1 MAYPKGRQG
10 TAEHGTV
17 RKTCLLRELPKDT
30 PMKNEADVQRDVHQR
45 LARHL
50 DWNLLRTFIAV
61 VECGGFSKAA
71 EHVHLTQPAISHAVK
86 RLEQSLGLKLIERN
100 ARRFDVTDAGKVVYA
115 KAVDIHSQISRLA
128 EVPLS
133 GDEQIYGHLRLLFA
147 SRLQSAALNSL
158 LREFHLKYPEITLS
172 VDVLSS
178 AEIQSRIERGL
189 GTAGLCLLRDS
200 PKRLRSVPII
210 SQRYGLY
217 CGPSHK
223 LLQRSGL
230 AAVDLRHEDFITFP
244 SDQIGGVLS
253 PLAIFREQHLYRGRV
268 VATSNSLDEIIRL
281 TEIGIGIGLVPM
293 HIASDFVQEDRLFA
307 LPPLDGISPIDI
319 HFIWNSEVNMTKAED
334 LFINYALKFLSKTA
348 A

>member
-1 MAYPKGRQG
+1 
-10 TAEHGTV
+10 
-17 RKTCLLRELPKDT
+17 
-30 PMKNEADVQRDVHQR
+30 MKNEANTQRDVHQR

-71 EHVHLTQPAISHAVK
+71 QSIHITQSAISHALK

-100 ARRFDVTDAGKVVYA
+100 ARRFDVTDAGKIVYA
-115 KAVDIHSQISRLA
+115 KAVEIHSQISRLA
-128 EVPLS
+128 EVPML
-133 GDEQIYGHLRLLFA
+133 GDEQVYGHLRLLFA
-147 SRLQSAALNSL
+147 SRLQSATLNSL
-158 LREFHLKYPEITLS
+158 LRQFHLKYPEVTLS

-189 GTAGLCLLRDS
+189 GTVGLCLMRES
-200 PKRLRSVPII
+200 PRKLRSIPII

-223 LLQRSGL
+223 LFQRSDV
-230 AAVDLRHEDFITFP
+230 AASDLRHEDFVTFP

-268 VATSNSLDEIIRL
+268 VATSNNLDEIIRL
-281 TEIGIGIGLVPM
+281 TEIGIGVGLVPI
-293 HIASDFVQEDRLFA
+293 HIGSDFVKQDRLFA
-307 LPPLDGISPIDI
+307 LPPLDGISPIDV
-319 HFIWNSEVNMTKAED
+319 HFIWNPEVNITKAED
-334 LFINYALKFLSKTA
+334 VFIDYALKFFAKA
-348 A
+348 AD

>member
-1 MAYPKGRQG
+1 
-10 TAEHGTV
+10 
-17 RKTCLLRELPKDT
+17 
-30 PMKNEADVQRDVHQR
+30 MKIEANTQRDVHQR

-71 EHVHLTQPAISHAVK
+71 QHIHLTQPAISHALK

-100 ARRFDVTDAGKVVYA
+100 ARRFDVTDAGKIVYA
-115 KAVDIHSQISRLA
+115 KAIEIHSQISRLA
-128 EVPLS
+128 EVPLP
-133 GDEQIYGHLRLLFA
+133 GDQQVYGHLRLLFA
-147 SRLQSAALNSL
+147 SRLQSAILNSL
-158 LREFHLKYPEITLS
+158 LQQFHLKYPEITLS

-189 GTAGLCLLRDS
+189 GTVGLCLMRDS
-200 PKRLRSVPII
+200 PRKLRSIPII

-223 LLQRSGL
+223 LFQRSGV
-230 AAVDLRHEDFITFP
+230 AASDLRHEDFITFP

-268 VATSNSLDEIIRL
+268 VATSNNLEEIIRL
-281 TEIGIGIGLVPM
+281 TEIGIGVGLVPM
-293 HIASDFVQEDRLFA
+293 HIGSDFVKEDRLFA
-307 LPPLDGISPIDI
+307 LPPLDGISPIDV
-319 HFIWNSEVNMTKAED
+319 HFIWNSEVNITKAED
-334 LFINYALKFLSKTA
+334 VFIDYALKFLAKA
-348 A
+348 AD

>member
-1 MAYPKGRQG
+1 MHK
-10 TAEHGTV
+10 TS
-17 RKTCLLRELPKDT
+17 RKTRHSLET
-30 PMKNEADVQRDVHQR
+30 PADASNKNEADAQRDIHQR

-71 EHVHLTQPAISHAVK
+71 QHVHLTQPAISHALK

-100 ARRFDVTDAGKVVYA
+100 ARQFDVTDAGKVVYA
-115 KAVDIHSQISRLA
+115 KAIEIHSQISRLA
-128 EVPLS
+128 EVPLP

-172 VDVLSS
+172 GEVLSS

-189 GTAGLCLLRDS
+189 GSVGLCLLRDR
-200 PKRLRSVPII
+200 PKKLRSVPII
-210 SQRYGLY
+210 TQRYGLY

-223 LLQRSGL
+223 LFQRSGL
-230 AAVDLRHEDFITFP
+230 TAADLYHEDFITFP

-253 PLAIFREQHLYRGRV
+253 QLAIFREQNHYRGRV
-268 VATSNSLDEIIRL
+268 VATSNNLEEIIRL

-293 HIASDFVQEDRLFA
+293 HIGSDFVKENRMFA
-307 LPPLDGISPIDI
+307 LPPLDGISPIDV
-319 HFIWNSEVNMTKAED
+319 HFIWNPEVNVTRAED
-334 LFINYALKFLSKTA
+334 IFIKYALTFLAKVVA
-348 A
+348 

>member
-1 MAYPKGRQG
+1 MVDA
-10 TAEHGTV
+10 
-17 RKTCLLRELPKDT
+17 
-30 PMKNEADVQRDVHQR
+30 MKNEAETQRDMHQR

-71 EHVHLTQPAISHAVK
+71 QHVHLTQPAISHALK
-86 RLEQSLGLKLIERN
+86 RLEQSIGLKLIERS
-100 ARRFDVTDAGKVVYA
+100 ARRFEVTDAGKIVYA
-115 KAVDIHSQISRLA
+115 KAIEIHSQISRLA
-128 EVPLS
+128 EVSLP

-147 SRLQSAALNSL
+147 SRLQSATLNSL
-158 LREFHLKYPEITLS
+158 LAKFHLEHPEITLS

-189 GTAGLCLLRDS
+189 GTAGLCLLRDT

-223 LLQRSGL
+223 LFQRSGL
-230 AAVDLRHEDFITFP
+230 EAADLRQEDFITFP

-253 PLAIFREQHLYRGRV
+253 PLAIFREQHLFRGRV
-268 VATSNSLDEIIRL
+268 VATSNNLEEIIRL
-281 TEIGIGIGLVPM
+281 TEIGIGVGLIPM
-293 HIASDFVQEDRLFA
+293 HIGSDFVKENRLFA
-307 LPPLDGISPIDI
+307 LPPLDGISPIDV
-319 HFIWNSEVNMTKAED
+319 HFVWNPEVNITRAEN
-334 LFINYALKFLSKTA
+334 LFINYALKFVAKA
-348 A
+348 AS